1 VIQQPLAEQRVAVD
15 MQQQEGVQQG
25 RTRRSSTP
33 AAASGPLKQPV
44 TGQKARRASVSH
56 VADERKAPRR
66 AAAAAAV
73 TAIQTGSRSGGRR
86 ASAPAAGVPAPTALP
101 SNSKAA
107 AAAGPDAGDTAAG
120 EVAAA
125 AGTGKASSKPTA
137 TRGQA
142 AAAAAAEPAA
152 AGCITDAA
160 AAAKLAALHKRTRDG
175 DTTEYPNIK
184 TRKGKWQ
191 VFLCSQGIKYLH
203 SKFTA
208 HSLAM
213 RSSLGRKLS
222 LYPAESCVWG
232 RPCSAVLRLKG

>member
-1 VIQQPLAEQRVAVD
+1 

-33 AAASGPLKQPV
+33 AAASGPLKQPA

-125 AGTGKASSKPTA
+125 AGTGNASSKPTA
-137 TRGQA
+137 TRGQ
-142 AAAAAAEPAA
+142 AAAAEPAA

-184 TRKGKWQ
+184 ARKGKWQ
-191 VFLCSQGIKYLH
+191 VFLSSQGIKYLH

-213 RSSLGRKLS
+213 RSSLGKKFS

-232 RPCSAVLRLKG
+232 RPCSAVVPLKG